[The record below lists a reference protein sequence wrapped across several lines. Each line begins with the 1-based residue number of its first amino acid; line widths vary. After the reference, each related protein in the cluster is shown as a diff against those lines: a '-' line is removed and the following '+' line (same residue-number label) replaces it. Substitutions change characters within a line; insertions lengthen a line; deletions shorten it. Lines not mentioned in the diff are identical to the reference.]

1 MKRVL
6 ALAFA
11 ALPLSMAEPPRLPPG
26 RPHIILAGVDSSG
39 IRRAT
44 FAAIEKRFDQRLLN
58 TPANDPS
65 DLLGATRGVYVA
77 GFGGVFTA
85 EVSLVVTPTVNPF
98 RQQITPEE
106 KHKVWVRK
114 VKALPVLREAMKE
127 MVVSAG
133 DALAMI
139 PANEQVV
146 LALRLLYL
154 PWEKTETLPAQIIM
168 RGERAS
174 LMRSGKA
181 AIQVE
186 EF

>member
-98 RQQITPEE
+98 
-106 KHKVWVRK
+106 
-114 VKALPVLREAMKE
+114 VLREAMKE